1 MARWRALIVLSVT
14 QFLMVL
20 DQSVMNVSISQL
32 VEDFDTTVSSVQAVI
47 TLYSLVMAALMIT
60 GGKIGDIIGRRRA
73 LVIGLIIYGSGS
85 ALTAVSWSVGSLAIG
100 WSILEGIGAA
110 LVLPAMAALIA
121 GNYEGKDRVTAY
133 GVLGGMAGAGIAV
146 GPILGGWATT
156 NLSWRVVFVGEVVV
170 ALAII
175 LTSRWIVDVASKRR
189 PNLDVVGAV
198 LSAAGMAIAVLG
210 VLQSSTWGW
219 LDPLNS
225 PVEPFGFALTPFV
238 IAAGIAVLY
247 AFKLWSEHRVR
258 VGRDPLVNFELFTIT
273 PLRAGLSTFVVQN
286 TVLMGIFFALPLYL
300 QIVLGLNAL
309 DTGVRM
315 LPTSI
320 VMFAVSFCGA
330 LLLKYLGQRTII
342 RLGLGVLLVAG
353 VVLLGTIEPTLD
365 GISFGLGMALLGAGM
380 GLIASQLG
388 NVVLSSVDTDARSEA
403 GGLQYTSQQLG
414 SSLGVALIGSIVLT
428 GLGSAFIN
436 QIEDDPEVPP
446 EVTADVE
453 VALSSGVNFVASE
466 DVAVNTTEAGL
477 APDTV
482 DALVDNY
489 EEAQLLALKAGLL
502 AVIAI
507 AALGFLATGGLPN
520 RRDGDPASDPPAGD
534 NFSASPVAEPATRG
548 AENPQA

>member
-1 MARWRALIVLSVT
+1 MAHWRALIVLSVT

-32 VEDFDTTVSSVQAVI
+32 VEDFDTTVSSVQVVI

-60 GGKIGDIIGRRRA
+60 GGKVGDIIGRRRA
-73 LVIGLIIYGSGS
+73 LIIGLIIYGSGS
-85 ALTAVSWSVGSLAIG
+85 ALTAASWSVGSLAIG

-121 GNYEGKDRVTAY
+121 GNYEGKARVTAY

-170 ALAII
+170 ALAIV
-175 LTSRWIVDVASKRR
+175 LTSGWIADVAPKKR
-189 PNLDVVGAV
+189 PQLDLVGAA

-219 LDPLNS
+219 VVPLNS

-238 IAAGIAVLY
+238 IAVGIAVLY
-247 AFKLWSEHRVR
+247 AFKLWSAYRVR
-258 VGRDPLVNFELFTIT
+258 RGLDPLVDFELFTIT

-320 VMFAVSFCGA
+320 VMFAVSFSGA
-330 LLLKYLGQRTII
+330 LLLRYFGQRAII
-342 RLGLGVLLVAG
+342 RIGLGVLLVSG
-353 VVLLGTIEPTLD
+353 LVLLGTIEPTLD
-365 GISFGLGMALLGAGM
+365 GFNFGLGMALLGAGM

-388 NVVLSSVDTDARSEA
+388 NIVLSSVDADARSEA

-428 GLGSAFIN
+428 GLGAAFIN
-436 QIEDDPEVPP
+436 QIEDDPDVPA

-453 VALSSGVNFVASE
+453 VALSSGVNFVAAA
-466 DVAVNTTEAGL
+466 DVAANATEAGL
-477 APDTV
+477 PPETV

-489 EEAQLLALKAGLL
+489 EDAQLLALKAGLL
-502 AVIAI
+502 TVIAI
-507 AALGFLATGGLPN
+507 AAIGFLATGGLPN
-520 RRDGDPASDPPAGD
+520 RRS
-534 NFSASPVAEPATRG
+534 T
-548 AENPQA
+548 